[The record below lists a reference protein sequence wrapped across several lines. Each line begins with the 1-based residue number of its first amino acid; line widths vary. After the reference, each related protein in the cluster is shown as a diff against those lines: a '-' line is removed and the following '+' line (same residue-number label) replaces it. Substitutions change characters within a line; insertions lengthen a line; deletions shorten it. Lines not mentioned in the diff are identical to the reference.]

1 MKSLALILA
10 MAAMWLGGC
19 AEQTVNSVT
28 PGAFSGMR
36 SGSVYVP
43 VFDAKPDVAS
53 AATTEFIT
61 DLGAKTRVLVVR
73 GNSIAHD
80 SNPDITSGSMLADV
94 NSGIEAGRATG
105 ASMMIAG
112 EIQTH
117 RSAGGYTS
125 VAILQIVTLADGAT
139 VSRLRQEYTAA
150 DERQAALGVAK
161 QAASVLAAGF

>member
-1 MKSLALILA
+1 MKFAALVLVGATI
-10 MAAMWLGGC
+10 WLGGC
-19 AEQTVNSVT
+19 AEQTVSSIS

-43 VFDAKPDVAS
+43 VFDAPPQVAS
-53 AATTEFIT
+53 AATTEFIA
-61 DLGAKTRVLVVR
+61 DLAAKTQVVIVR

-80 SNPDITSGSMLADV
+80 SNPDITSGSMLQNV
-94 NSGIEAGRATG
+94 TGGVEAGRTAG
-105 ASMMIAG
+105 ASLMVVG
-112 EIQTH
+112 EIQT
-117 RSAGGYTS
+117 RRAPGGYAG
-125 VAILQIVTLADGAT
+125 VAILQIITLADGAT

>member
-1 MKSLALILA
+1 MKFPALVFA

-19 AEQTVNSVT
+19 AEQTVSTVT
-28 PGAFSGMR
+28 PGAFSGIR

-43 VFDAKPDVAS
+43 VFDAKPEVAS
-53 AATTEFIT
+53 AATTEFIA

-80 SNPDITSGSMLADV
+80 SNPEITTGSMLADV
-94 NSGIEAGRATG
+94 NAGIEAGRATG
-105 ASMMIAG
+105 ASLMIAG

-117 RSAGGYTS
+117 RATGGYTS
-125 VAILQIVTLADGAT
+125 VAILQIITLADGAT
-139 VSRLRQEYTAA
+139 VSRLKQEYTAA

-161 QAASVLAAGF
+161 QAASVMAAGF